1 MYIGL
6 YVTVS
11 GTTVTGDSHYYDV
24 DSRTPKHN
32 LPVLLHRTQEKRPV
46 PFSILP
52 LIETATDFRPI
63 IPSLVYI
70 IIKLLCVCVCECVL
84 AVCYYTACTCAL
96 YLLF

>member
-1 MYIGL
+1 MQYLKPTSLSLSLSLSMYIGL

-32 LPVLLHRTQEKRPV
+32 LPVLLHRTQEKRPI

-63 IPSLVYI
+63 IPSLVHNH
-70 IIKLLCVCVCECVL
+70 
-84 AVCYYTACTCAL
+84 
-96 YLLF
+96 